1 INPGRRK
8 GDVQM
13 KVYGITGGAGT
24 GKSEVIKML
33 QQNFGGCVIMSDEV
47 ARELMQKGN
56 ISYQLIVEYF
66 GRDILMD
73 DGEIDRKKLADHV
86 FNNKE
91 ALEKLN
97 SMTHP
102 YVKDEIR
109 KLIAEAEASGE
120 CRFVALESA
129 ILLECGYEDIC
140 DEFWYVYT
148 KPEIRRQRM
157 KETRN
162 YSDEKVDS
170 VMRNQQPDEVFFEQ
184 CSFVIK
190 NNTTLSD
197 VYAQLKKKLD
207 QQ

>member
-1 INPGRRK
+1 
-8 GDVQM
+8 M

-24 GKSEVIKML
+24 GKSEVIKIL

-197 VYAQLKKKLD
+197 VYAQLKEKLD

>member
-1 INPGRRK
+1 
-8 GDVQM
+8 M

-33 QQNFGGCVIMSDEV
+33 QENFGGCVIMSDEV

-73 DGEIDRKKLADHV
+73 DGERKKLADHV

-102 YVKDEIR
+102 YVKNEIR

-184 CSFVIK
+184 CSFVIE

-197 VYAQLKKKLD
+197 VYDQLKEKLY
-207 QQ
+207 QQLMHE

>member
-1 INPGRRK
+1 
-8 GDVQM
+8 M

-47 ARELMQKGN
+47 AKELMQKGN
-56 ISYQLIVEYF
+56 ISSQLIVEYF

-197 VYAQLKKKLD
+197 VYAQLKEKLE

>member
-1 INPGRRK
+1 
-8 GDVQM
+8 M

-157 KETRN
+157 KENRN
-162 YSDEKVDS
+162 YSDEKVDA
-170 VMRNQQPDEVFFEQ
+170 VMRNQQPDEVFFDK
-184 CSFVIK
+184 CAFVIE
-190 NNTTLSD
+190 NNTTLD
-197 VYAQLKKKLD
+197 AVREQLKKKLV
-207 QQ
+207 

>member
-1 INPGRRK
+1 
-8 GDVQM
+8 M

-33 QQNFGGCVIMSDEV
+33 QENFGGCVIMSDEV

-170 VMRNQQPDEVFFEQ
+170 VMRNQQLDEVFFEQ
-184 CSFVIK
+184 CSFVIE

-197 VYAQLKKKLD
+197 VYDQLKEKLD

>member
-1 INPGRRK
+1 
-8 GDVQM
+8 M

-73 DGEIDRKKLADHV
+73 DGEIDRKKLADNV

-102 YVKDEIR
+102 YVKNEIR

-197 VYAQLKKKLD
+197 VYAQLKEKLD

>member
-1 INPGRRK
+1 
-8 GDVQM
+8 M

-157 KETRN
+157 KETRK
-162 YSDEKVDS
+162 YSHEKVDS

-197 VYAQLKKKLD
+197 VYAQLKEKLD

>member
-1 INPGRRK
+1 
-8 GDVQM
+8 M

-24 GKSEVIKML
+24 GKSELIKML

-102 YVKDEIR
+102 YVKEEIR

-197 VYAQLKKKLD
+197 VYAQLKEKLD

>member
-1 INPGRRK
+1 
-8 GDVQM
+8 M

-86 FNNKE
+86 FNHKE

-157 KETRN
+157 KETRT

-197 VYAQLKKKLD
+197 VYAQLKEKLD

>member
-1 INPGRRK
+1 
-8 GDVQM
+8 M

-47 ARELMQKGN
+47 ARELMQIGN
-56 ISYQLIVEYF
+56 SSYQLIVEYF

-170 VMRNQQPDEVFFEQ
+170 VMRNQQPDEAFFEQ

-197 VYAQLKKKLD
+197 VYAQLKEKLD

>member
-1 INPGRRK
+1 
-8 GDVQM
+8 M

-109 KLIAEAEASGE
+109 KLIAESEASGE

>member
-1 INPGRRK
+1 
-8 GDVQM
+8 M

-33 QQNFGGCVIMSDEV
+33 QENFGGCVIMSDEV

-157 KETRN
+157 KETRD

-170 VMRNQQPDEVFFEQ
+170 VMRNQQPDEVFFKQ
-184 CSFVIK
+184 CSFVIE

-197 VYAQLKKKLD
+197 VYDQLKEKLD

>member
-1 INPGRRK
+1 
-8 GDVQM
+8 M
-13 KVYGITGGAGT
+13 KVYGITCGAGT

-170 VMRNQQPDEVFFEQ
+170 VMRNQQPDEVFFKQ
-184 CSFVIK
+184 CSFVIE

-197 VYAQLKKKLD
+197 VYDQLKEKLD

>member
-1 INPGRRK
+1 
-8 GDVQM
+8 M

-102 YVKDEIR
+102 YVKEEIR

-197 VYAQLKKKLD
+197 VYAQLK
-207 QQ
+207 

>member
-1 INPGRRK
+1 
-8 GDVQM
+8 M

-33 QQNFGGCVIMSDEV
+33 QENFGGCVIMSDEV
-47 ARELMQKGN
+47 ARELMHKGN

-197 VYAQLKKKLD
+197 VYAQLKEKLD

>member
-1 INPGRRK
+1 
-8 GDVQM
+8 M

-33 QQNFGGCVIMSDEV
+33 QQTFGGCVIMSDEV

-73 DGEIDRKKLADHV
+73 DGEIDRKRLADHV

-197 VYAQLKKKLD
+197 VYAQLKEKLD

>member
-1 INPGRRK
+1 
-8 GDVQM
+8 M

-157 KETRN
+157 KDTRN

-197 VYAQLKKKLD
+197 VYAQLKEKLD

>member
-1 INPGRRK
+1 
-8 GDVQM
+8 M

-109 KLIAEAEASGE
+109 KLIAAAEASGE

-197 VYAQLKKKLD
+197 VYAQLKEKLE

>member
-1 INPGRRK
+1 
-8 GDVQM
+8 M

-197 VYAQLKKKLD
+197 VYAQLKEKLG

>member
-1 INPGRRK
+1 
-8 GDVQM
+8 M

-56 ISYQLIVEYF
+56 ISYKLIVEYF

-197 VYAQLKKKLD
+197 VYAQLKEKLD

>member
-1 INPGRRK
+1 
-8 GDVQM
+8 M

-102 YVKDEIR
+102 YVKEKIR

-197 VYAQLKKKLD
+197 VYAQLKEKLD

>member
-1 INPGRRK
+1 MK
-8 GDVQM
+8 G
-13 KVYGITGGAGT
+13 YGITGGAGT

-197 VYAQLKKKLD
+197 VYAQLKEKLD

>member
-1 INPGRRK
+1 
-8 GDVQM
+8 M

-24 GKSEVIKML
+24 GKSEVIKMR
-33 QQNFGGCVIMSDEV
+33 QENFGGCAIMSDEV

-197 VYAQLKKKLD
+197 VYAQLKEKLD

>member
-1 INPGRRK
+1 
-8 GDVQM
+8 M

-33 QQNFGGCVIMSDEV
+33 QENFGGCVIMSDEV

-66 GRDILMD
+66 GRDILVD

-102 YVKDEIR
+102 YVKNEIR

-184 CSFVIK
+184 CSFVIE

-197 VYAQLKKKLD
+197 VYDQLKEKLD
-207 QQ
+207 QQLMHE

>member
-1 INPGRRK
+1 
-8 GDVQM
+8 M

-33 QQNFGGCVIMSDEV
+33 QQNFGGWVIMSDEV

-197 VYAQLKKKLD
+197 VYAQLKEKLE

>member
-1 INPGRRK
+1 
-8 GDVQM
+8 M
-13 KVYGITGGAGT
+13 KVYGIKGGAGT

-102 YVKDEIR
+102 YVKNEIR

-197 VYAQLKKKLD
+197 VYAQLKEKLD

>member
-1 INPGRRK
+1 
-8 GDVQM
+8 M

-184 CSFVIK
+184 CSFV
-190 NNTTLSD
+190 NTTLSD
-197 VYAQLKKKLD
+197 VYAQLKEKLD

>member
-1 INPGRRK
+1 
-8 GDVQM
+8 M
-13 KVYGITGGAGT
+13 KVYGLTGGAGT

-102 YVKDEIR
+102 YVKEEIR

-197 VYAQLKKKLD
+197 VYAQLKEKLD

>member
-1 INPGRRK
+1 
-8 GDVQM
+8 M

-24 GKSEVIKML
+24 GKSEVVKML

-197 VYAQLKKKLD
+197 VYAQLKEKLD

>member
-1 INPGRRK
+1 
-8 GDVQM
+8 M

-47 ARELMQKGN
+47 AREQMQKGN

-197 VYAQLKKKLD
+197 VYAQLKEKLD

>member
-1 INPGRRK
+1 
-8 GDVQM
+8 M

-102 YVKDEIR
+102 YVKDKIR

-197 VYAQLKKKLD
+197 VYAQLKEKLD

>member
-1 INPGRRK
+1 
-8 GDVQM
+8 M

-73 DGEIDRKKLADHV
+73 DGAIDRKKLADHV

>member
-1 INPGRRK
+1 
-8 GDVQM
+8 M

-33 QQNFGGCVIMSDEV
+33 QQNFGGGVIMSDEV

-170 VMRNQQPDEVFFEQ
+170 VMRNQQPDEAFFEQ

-197 VYAQLKKKLD
+197 VYAQLKEKLD

>member
-1 INPGRRK
+1 
-8 GDVQM
+8 M

-102 YVKDEIR
+102 YVKEEIR

-197 VYAQLKKKLD
+197 VYAQLKAKLD